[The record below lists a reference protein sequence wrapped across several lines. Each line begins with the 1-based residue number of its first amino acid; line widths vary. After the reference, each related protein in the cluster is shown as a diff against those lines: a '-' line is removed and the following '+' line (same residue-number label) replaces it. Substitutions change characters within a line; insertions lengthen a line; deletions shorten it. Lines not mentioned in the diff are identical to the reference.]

1 MNRSLLVDGVGRHG
15 QLPDD
20 LQLLPELVPLD
31 RLQHLLRLLVLLVDS
46 PEQSLDLMET
56 VTIVI
61 TSVSVNYDCKQFP
74 TLIILKP
81 TVNLPKA
88 ERAEE
93 SKTISIELLQHWK

>member
-61 TSVSVNYDCKQFP
+61 TSVSVNYDCKLFP
-74 TLIILKP
+74 TLFILKP
-81 TVNLPKA
+81 TINLPET
-88 ERAEE
+88 ERADE
-93 SKTISIELLQHWK
+93 SKTISIELL